1 MAVAA
6 ELETIAERVAEHI
19 DSHILP
25 QWEKRIFETV
35 DRKLTAAAQPQSILA
50 ANPELMERIV
60 RVEEGMK
67 VLLERS
73 VRVEGE
79 LKAQG
84 QRMDQLIHQT
94 DKRFEELIHYIDKRF
109 EELIHQMDKRFE
121 QTDKRFEQM
130 DKRFEQ
136 MDKRFEQMNTRFVAT
151 QRAIFIGFTVI
162 TTLIVLFRFLG

>member
-35 DRKLTAAAQPQSILA
+35 DRKLTAAAQPQSTLA
-50 ANPELMERIV
+50 AYPELLERIV

-67 VLLERS
+67 VLLERI
-73 VRVEGE
+73 VRVEERLMSVEEGMKVLGERVVRVEEE

-84 QRMDQLIHQT
+84 QRM
-94 DKRFEELIHYIDKRF
+94 EL
-109 EELIHQMDKRFE
+109 LIHQMDKRFE
-121 QTDKRFEQM
+121 QVDKRFEQV
-130 DKRFEQ
+130 
-136 MDKRFEQMNTRFVAT
+136 DKRFEQMNKRFVAT

-162 TTLIVLFRFLG
+162 AALMSLFRFLQ

>member
-109 EELIHQMDKRFE
+109 E
-121 QTDKRFEQM
+121 QTDKRFE
-130 DKRFEQ
+130 E
-136 MDKRFEQMNTRFVAT
+136 MNTRFVAT